1 VNKVIWLSIKNT
13 LPTIAVRVILK
24 IAPKTQIT
32 KDKSITQGQFF
43 KINFIVVFGVDTLQR
58 YKGLFLFQTIC

>member
-1 VNKVIWLSIKNT
+1 VNKIIWLSIKNT
-13 LPTIAVRVILK
+13 LAIAVWVILNIAPTIH
-24 IAPKTQIT
+24 IT

-43 KINFIVVFGVDTLQR
+43 KINFIVVFGVDTFQK